1 LPGNLVEYFKRDGID
16 NFPLFVYTYYSFRQ
30 PMLAWILKHAPKGSS
45 LIELGCGSALLA
57 ILLSS
62 MGYEV
67 MGIDND
73 PRVIEIAKRDN
84 ERLGGHVKIELM
96 DLFEAPR
103 RIGRVFD
110 LAYCYGVIEHFRGE
124 KLLEAVRVHG
134 ELAKKTMFVVP
145 THDDP
150 LVTDQDTYSFGQLEE
165 LCRSAGLTPIDRFGM
180 GTGLIKWRRRLLPP
194 AVLTRLL
201 GRVVKCENIGVVC
214 RSARYT

>member
-1 LPGNLVEYFKRDGID
+1 
-16 NFPLFVYTYYSFRQ
+16 
-30 PMLAWILKHAPKGSS
+30 MLAWILKHAPKGSS

-124 KLLEAVRVHG
+124 KLLEA
-134 ELAKKTMFVVP
+134 
-145 THDDP
+145 
-150 LVTDQDTYSFGQLEE
+150 
-165 LCRSAGLTPIDRFGM
+165 
-180 GTGLIKWRRRLLPP
+180 
-194 AVLTRLL
+194 
-201 GRVVKCENIGVVC
+201 
-214 RSARYT
+214 